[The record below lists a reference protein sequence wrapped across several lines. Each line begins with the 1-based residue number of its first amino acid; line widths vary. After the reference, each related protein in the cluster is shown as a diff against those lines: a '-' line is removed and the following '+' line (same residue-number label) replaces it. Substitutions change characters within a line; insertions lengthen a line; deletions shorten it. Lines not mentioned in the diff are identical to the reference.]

1 MEKPTIIHADNQ
13 GAITI
18 SKNPEYHAHSK
29 HIVIRYHYLHQ
40 EVDTGHIIFKY
51 IPTINQAAN
60 GLTKALGKI
69 AFGRFINQLGLKA
82 RT

>member
-1 MEKPTIIHADNQ
+1 MEKPTIIYADNQ
-13 GAITI
+13 GTITI
-18 SKNPEYHAHSK
+18 SKNPEYHACSK
-29 HIVIRYHYLHQ
+29 HIAIHYHYLHQ
-40 EVDTGHIIFKY
+40 EVDAGHVTFKY
-51 IPTINQAAN
+51 IPTIDQAAN